1 MEKEKISPIKTLKH
15 EEKENITMP
24 KRKKVSFYVKP
35 KGSKKRK
42 KVTFY
47 ARR

>member
-1 MEKEKISPIKTLKH
+1 MFGVWSKNINVENEKEMD
-15 EEKENITMP
+15 NMP
-24 KRKKVSFYVKP
+24 RRRVSFYVKP

-42 KVTFY
+42 KVSFI